1 MNADATEPVTPA
13 ARTTPTRGN
22 DWGPGGPQS
31 SRPDGFGT
39 IKTGGLIAK
48 LVLIGLA
55 DAVGLWAIIRMISRH
70 EWTFAIPTI
79 VALGLLNLI
88 YLGGRF
94 TVPGKYLFPGTVF
107 LAVFAIYPVGYTVYN
122 SMTNYGTGNNLS
134 KSQAVTQ
141 IQNNSIGATTDA
153 VR

>member
-13 ARTTPTRGN
+13 ARPTPTSRN

-88 YLGGRF
+88 YLGGGSRSRAS
-94 TVPGKYLFPGTVF
+94 TCSPAPCSWRCS
-107 LAVFAIYPVGYTVYN
+107 P
-122 SMTNYGTGNNLS
+122 
-134 KSQAVTQ
+134 
-141 IQNNSIGATTDA
+141 SIPWATRSTT
-153 VR
+153 R